1 VKARP
6 LNPKTKEMKQYII
19 PILFTLTVMLFAFTP
34 AGSDYNSP
42 YWSARPAFTTDTLT
56 DADTMTYSIGSFNV
70 PVAIEVQIAA
80 DSLSGTM
87 AGSVQLQ
94 QSINGSDWFT
104 VDTETL
110 SGTTVRL
117 KATGDVL
124 GGTLRAYVLSTGT
137 QSTALRMDAIVA
149 ESLPAQ

>member
-1 VKARP
+1 
-6 LNPKTKEMKQYII
+6 MKHYIL
-19 PILFTLTVMLFAFTP
+19 PAAFLFVALLFAFAP
-34 AGSDYNSP
+34 GPNSGF
-42 YWSARPAFTTDTLT
+42 YWSNRPAFTTDTLT
-56 DADTMTYSIGSFNV
+56 DADTMTYSIGEFNR
-70 PVAIEVQIAA
+70 PVAVEVQISA

-87 AGSVQLQ
+87 AGTVYLQ
-94 QSINGSDWFT
+94 QSHNGADWFN

-149 ESLPAQ
+149 EAQPAQ